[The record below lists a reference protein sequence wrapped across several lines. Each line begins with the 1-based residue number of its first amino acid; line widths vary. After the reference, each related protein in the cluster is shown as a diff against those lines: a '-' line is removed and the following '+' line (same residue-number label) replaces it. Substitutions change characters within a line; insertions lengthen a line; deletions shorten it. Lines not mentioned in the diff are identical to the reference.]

1 MLVHAEP
8 INEKMVT
15 NKVIDLMQKAIAK
28 EAKSNMY
35 FTCENLI
42 KLLFSYEQEYFKLKT
57 PDKIDMLT

>member
-1 MLVHAEP
+1 
-8 INEKMVT
+8 MVT